1 MRRRRRSS
9 IGSAGSCGDHR
20 VVAVTEPRLRRLAEE
35 LTEAGLQIDLAS
47 EWGSLVITEVD
58 YALRPHIHERR
69 VPSVGT
75 IIEPSTLQDRW
86 ESGSGLLVTRRPIE
100 AMPLNRSRLFADGLA
115 SWLIRRFDGD
125 DEWAVF
131 DRPAGSERDL
141 VVLADAMGATV
152 VQRHPNSSVRIV
164 GEHGVLRWDGL
175 TWFHEPPISSWIDAV
190 TACGTYGGEDVL
202 RLLLEFAVHDL
213 GARGIGALLLFR
225 PDDAGPSTIEIRLP
239 TPPPLDTTR
248 PSDLAPLRHALSQID
263 GAAVFDVGRDP
274 ARARRAAGAE
284 PGGRDVGPGPARDAP
299 HVRPPLQLRRPPL
312 DGDRDQRGRPRHR
325 PAQRRG
331 PRPQPL
337 IPSECLAASE
347 CFVRGLPAGNTRM
360 HCKHSDGSG
369 LRHGDGDLGG
379 DGGVVLGEGEVGGD
393 AAAGGGVGDATEHE
407 RRDRGAA

>member
-1 MRRRRRSS
+1 M
-9 IGSAGSCGDHR
+9 
-20 VVAVTEPRLRRLAEE
+20 TEPRLRRLAEE
-35 LTEAGLQIDLAS
+35 LTEAGLHIDLAS
-47 EWGSLVITEVD
+47 EWGDLVITEVD

-115 SWLIRRFDGD
+115 SWLIRRFNGD

-141 VVLADAMGATV
+141 VVLAGAMGATV
-152 VQRHPNSSVRIV
+152 VQRHPNSSVRVV
-164 GEHGVLRWDGL
+164 GAHGVLRWDGL

-190 TACGTYGGEDVL
+190 TACGTYGGVDVL

-239 TPPPLDTTR
+239 TPPPLDINR

-263 GAAVFDVGRDP
+263 GAAVFD
-274 ARARRAAGAE
+274 ARGILRELGVRLVPSPEAE
-284 PGGRDVGPGPARDAP
+284 TSV
-299 HVRPPLQLRRPPL
+299 Q
-312 DGDRDQRGRPRHR
+312 
-325 PAQRRG
+325 
-331 PRPQPL
+331 
-337 IPSECLAASE
+337 
-347 CFVRGLPAGNTRM
+347 
-360 HCKHSDGSG
+360 G
-369 LRHGDGDLGG
+369 LRGMRHTSGRRYSFDDPRSTVIVISEDGPVTVLRNGE
-379 DGGVVLGEGEVGGD
+379 VLG
-393 AAAGGGVGDATEHE
+393 HS
-407 RRDRGAA
+407 R